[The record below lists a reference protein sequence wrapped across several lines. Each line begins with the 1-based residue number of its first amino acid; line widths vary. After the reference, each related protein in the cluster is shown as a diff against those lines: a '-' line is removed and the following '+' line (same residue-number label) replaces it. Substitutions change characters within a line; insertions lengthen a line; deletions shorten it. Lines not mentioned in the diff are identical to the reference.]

1 MPGKKKILIVEDD
14 QFLHKILVMK
24 VKAEGIEPISAYD
37 GESAL
42 KKVKE
47 MPDLILLDLILPQM
61 SGFEFLGEIRMDSS
75 QFKNI
80 PVIVLSN
87 LGQDEDIERAKS
99 LGAQD
104 YLIKANF
111 SIDEVIKKAKEW
123 LVRKK

>member
-1 MPGKKKILIVEDD
+1 MPDKKKILIVEDD
-14 QFLHKILVMK
+14 QFLHKILAMK
-24 VKAEGIEPISAYD
+24 VKAEGFEVISAYD
-37 GESAL
+37 GESAV

-47 MPDLILLDLILPQM
+47 TPDLILLDLILPQM
-61 SGFEFLGEIRMDSS
+61 SGFEFLGEIKMDS
-75 QFKNI
+75 QLKKI

-104 YLIKANF
+104 YLVKANF

-123 LVRKK
+123 LARKV

>member
-1 MPGKKKILIVEDD
+1 MPEKKKILIVEDD
-14 QFLHKILVMK
+14 QFLHKILAMK
-24 VKAEGIEPISAYD
+24 VKAEGFEAISAYD
-37 GESAL
+37 GEGAL

-47 MPDLILLDLILPQM
+47 IPDLILLDLILPQM
-61 SGFEFLGEIRMDSS
+61 SGFEFLGEIKMDS
-75 QFKNI
+75 QLKNI

-111 SIDEVIKKAKEW
+111 SIDDVIKKAKEW